1 LYKMSDSYIL
11 LECGREPYST
21 SFQDLDGR
29 LAFTISDV
37 EQNPNLLVRLMR
49 EPQWSQ
55 QHPDIMGPNTCFM
68 YFGPGKSSGYLIY
81 GNGPNQP
88 MNSSVRQKK
97 GVANSRYFTAQ
108 NGKELK
114 WKIADG
120 RMECYNGRN
129 IIATYEG
136 FTSAD
141 KKATARLTIKQPGL
155 PICTEIVTAL
165 LLNRMA
171 LAFGWP
177 DNS

>member
-1 LYKMSDSYIL
+1 MSESYVL
-11 LECGREPYST
+11 LEVGSQPYFT
-21 SFQDLDGR
+21 TFQDLDGR
-29 LAFTISDV
+29 LAFSINDV
-37 EQNPNLLVRLMR
+37 EQKPNLLVRLMR

-55 QHPDIMGPNTCFM
+55 QHPEIMGPSTSFM

-97 GVANSRYFTAQ
+97 GVANTRYFTAQ

-114 WKIADG
+114 WKIIDG
-120 RMECYNGRN
+120 RMECYNGRTV
-129 IIATYEG
+129 IATYESV
-136 FTSAD
+136 TSAD
-141 KKATARLTIKQPGL
+141 KKTTAKLTIRQPGL

-177 DNS
+177 DSP